1 MSNDEVKPILRT
13 KIDESITSAFEVL
26 RKRIDKFGVTQ
37 PNIQRLGNSGRILV
51 ELPGAKD
58 VERVK
63 KLLQSTAQL
72 EFWTTEKN
80 VEFFSFLQQANQV
93 VKDIVDQ
100 SVEETKDQESNEI
113 EDLLADVEVKADSLL
128 SLIHISEPTRR

>member
-1 MSNDEVKPILRT
+1 MY
-13 KIDESITSAFEVL
+13 
-26 RKRIDKFGVTQ
+26 
-37 PNIQRLGNSGRILV
+37 IQRLGNSGRILV

-58 VERVK
+58 ERVK

-100 SVEETKDQESNEI
+100 SVEETKDRESRKLRI
-113 EDLLADVEVKADSLL
+113 FC
-128 SLIHISEPTRR
+128 